1 MSAGRPTT
9 EVERMI
15 MQSSV
20 EDGYETFISRVA
32 TGRGMSIEAVKEVAS
47 GRVWT
52 GNQAKARGLV
62 DVLGGLDTAIEIAAG
77 KIKAGDDYRVVY
89 YPEVKPWFETIMDD
103 FGQNVRVGFLKH
115 ELQEN
120 YKIYQQVEKLKSYQG
135 IQARMA
141 QEISI
146 K

>member
-1 MSAGRPTT
+1 
-9 EVERMI
+9 
-15 MQSSV
+15 
-20 EDGYETFISRVA
+20 
-32 TGRGMSIEAVKEVAS
+32 
-47 GRVWT
+47 
-52 GNQAKARGLV
+52 
-62 DVLGGLDTAIEIAAG
+62 
-77 KIKAGDDYRVVY
+77 
-89 YPEVKPWFETIMDD
+89 MDD